1 MSDLVS
7 ASVTMLD
14 PETLTGF
21 EGVRVTSGMIP
32 RLASFDEPVQ
42 VPEPVSLQ
50 QAKDHLNVVYED
62 QDAYITSLIIAAR
75 QMAEGRTNRTITQR
89 IREQAFSSW
98 GAMKLLKPPFVQV
111 ESVSYIDAD
120 GLEQVL
126 SPDSYTVSTRRE
138 PASVALTIAAGSNAP
153 TLASRDEAVIVRYTA
168 GYPVGEVPAPI
179 VQWMLLQIGSMY
191 EHRESVIAGV
201 SVTPLPDMYE
211 RMFLQPYM
219 VYE

>member
-1 MSDLVS
+1 MSELIAATVNLVEPES
-7 ASVTMLD
+7 SPTLEDATVT
-14 PETLTGF
+14 F
-21 EGVRVTSGMIP
+21 GMIP

-42 VPEPVSLQ
+42 VAEPITLQ
-50 QAKDHLNVVYED
+50 QAKDHLRVVFDDE
-62 QDAYITSLIIAAR
+62 DAYITSLIVAAR

-98 GAMKLLKPPFVQV
+98 CAMKLLKPPFVNV

-120 GLEQVL
+120 GVEQVL

-138 PASVALTIAAGSNAP
+138 PASIALTGAARYSAP
-153 TLASRDEAVIVRYTA
+153 SLACQDEAVIVRYTA
-168 GYPVGEVPAPI
+168 GYPVGEVPELI

-191 EHRESVIAGV
+191 QHRESVVAGV
-201 SVTPLPDMYE
+201 SVSTLPEYYEKMY
-211 RMFLQPYM
+211 LQPYM